1 MTTEH
6 GATRLN
12 ESQAQNG
19 RNRANLRELPTLW
32 SGLIRPASIVAAI
45 TWKAMAA
52 CPQRDGVVY
61 IELRPWKPEPPVPER
76 GFGFRTTSRS
86 QPLLMAK
93 TVALELEWLLRSY
106 YGFSVEQVL
115 KVFDHL
121 LAHLGLT
128 AEDRAALEPAVASAL
143 LMPCTMRA
151 AAVLRQ

>member
-1 MTTEH
+1 
-6 GATRLN
+6 
-12 ESQAQNG
+12 
-19 RNRANLRELPTLW
+19 
-32 SGLIRPASIVAAI
+32 
-45 TWKAMAA
+45 
-52 CPQRDGVVY
+52 
-61 IELRPWKPEPPVPER
+61 
-76 GFGFRTTSRS
+76 
-86 QPLLMAK
+86 MAK